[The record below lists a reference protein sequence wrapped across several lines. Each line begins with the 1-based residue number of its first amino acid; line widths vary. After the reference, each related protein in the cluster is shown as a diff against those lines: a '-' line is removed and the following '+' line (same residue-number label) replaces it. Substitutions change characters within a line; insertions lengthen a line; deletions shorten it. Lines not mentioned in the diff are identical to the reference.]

1 LADYF
6 KYGMTIAELSPYEKE
21 VVSDLLKKTFSKSST
36 DN

>member
-1 LADYF
+1 MNLSKFCYAYSR
-6 KYGMTIAELSPYEKE
+6 YGLYEKE